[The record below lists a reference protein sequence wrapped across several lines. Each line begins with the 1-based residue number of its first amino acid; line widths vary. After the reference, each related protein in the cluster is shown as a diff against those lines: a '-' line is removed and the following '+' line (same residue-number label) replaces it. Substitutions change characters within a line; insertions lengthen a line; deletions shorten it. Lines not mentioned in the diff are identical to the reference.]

1 MVLHIT
7 PRTSMR
13 LLDHLY
19 STTSLVMVV
28 GRIVVGVKTKFT
40 STVKLGNNA
49 ERITKLS
56 DFFIDGAKIRT
67 INRCQHCADGS
78 ACSDDVRR

>member
-28 GRIVVGVKTKFT
+28 GRIVVGMKARSI

-56 DFFIDGAKIRT
+56 DFFYR
-67 INRCQHCADGS
+67 
-78 ACSDDVRR
+78 

>member
-1 MVLHIT
+1 
-7 PRTSMR
+7 MR

-19 STTSLVMVV
+19 STISLVMVV
-28 GRIVVGVKTKFT
+28 GKIVVGVKTKFT

-56 DFFIDGAKIRT
+56 DFFIDDT
-67 INRCQHCADGS
+67 H
-78 ACSDDVRR
+78 

>member
-1 MVLHIT
+1 MVLRST

-13 LLDHLY
+13 TSHTACQS
-19 STTSLVMVV
+19 STTSPVMDV

-56 DFFIDGAKIRT
+56 DFFIGGRT
-67 INRCQHCADGS
+67 NATRS
-78 ACSDDVRR
+78 TSRSR